1 MNKMSQQQE
10 INNGLNEV
18 SEAQSL
24 MAELLEGQLQEA
36 IERHLENREID
47 LSTCNPQDFIGA
59 EKVVFN
65 QEVFLVNN
73 SYVMAQIPEEFSAVA
88 IDFDNQVLEM
98 RTKDFAIDELQDFPD
113 YMSGN
118 LVLEAG
124 GTFALR
130 AEGAEHEDFYVV
142 KKANIGD
149 KSFTA
154 YKLSRDVIEPV
165 HRAIVQN
172 AFDKQDI
179 DVERINAGNL
189 TDTCFDVKFNFNQ
202 LLTITR

>member
-1 MNKMSQQQE
+1 MS
-10 INNGLNEV
+10 
-18 SEAQSL
+18 
-24 MAELLEGQLQEA
+24 
-36 IERHLENREID
+36 
-47 LSTCNPQDFIGA
+47 
-59 EKVVFN
+59 
-65 QEVFLVNN
+65 LVNELIKELIDDKQ
-73 SYVMAQIPEEFSAVA
+73 VTAV
-88 IDFDNQVLEM
+88 
-98 RTKDFAIDELQDFPD
+98 
-113 YMSGN
+113 Y
-118 LVLEAG
+118 G
-124 GTFALR
+124 GGFKPPIQ
-130 AEGAEHEDFYVV
+130 GHFYVV

>member
-1 MNKMSQQQE
+1 MNKMSRQQE
-10 INNGLNEV
+10 VNNGLNEV

-36 IERHLENREID
+36 IDRHLENRELD

-59 EKVVFN
+59 EEVVFN

-73 SYVMAQIPEEFSAVA
+73 SYVMAQIPEGFSAVA

-98 RTKDFAIDELQDFPD
+98 RTKDLAIDELQDFPD

-130 AEGAEHEDFYVV
+130 AEGTENDDFYVV
-142 KKANIGD
+142 KKANISD

-179 DVERINAGNL
+179 DVERINAGTL

>member
-1 MNKMSQQQE
+1 MNKMSRQQE
-10 INNGLNEV
+10 VNNGLNEV

-36 IERHLENREID
+36 IDRHLENRELD

-59 EKVVFN
+59 EEVEFN

-73 SYVMAQIPEEFSAVA
+73 SYVMAQIPEGFSAVA

-98 RTKDFAIDELQDFPD
+98 RTKDLAIDELQDFPD

-130 AEGAEHEDFYVV
+130 AEGTENYDFYVV

>member
-1 MNKMSQQQE
+1 MNKMSRQQE
-10 INNGLNEV
+10 VNNGLNEV

-36 IERHLENREID
+36 IDRHLENRELD

-59 EKVVFN
+59 EEVEFN

-73 SYVMAQIPEEFSAVA
+73 SYVMAQIPEGFSAVA
-88 IDFDNQVLEM
+88 IDFNNQVLEM
-98 RTKDFAIDELQDFPD
+98 RTKDLAIDELQDFPD

-130 AEGAEHEDFYVV
+130 AEGTENYDFYVV

>member
-10 INNGLNEV
+10 INNGLNEL

-24 MAELLEGQLQEA
+24 MAELLEGQLQDA
-36 IERHLENREID
+36 IDRHLENRELD
-47 LSTCNPQDFIGA
+47 LSTCNPQDFIEA
-59 EKVVFN
+59 EEVVFN

-73 SYVMAQIPEEFSAVA
+73 SYVMAQIPEGFSAMT

-98 RTKDFAIDELQDFPD
+98 RTKDLAIDELQDFPD

-130 AEGAEHEDFYVV
+130 AEGTEHEDFYVV

-154 YKLSRDVIEPV
+154 YKLSRDVIESV

>member
-1 MNKMSQQQE
+1 MNKMSRQQE
-10 INNGLNEV
+10 VNNGLNEV

-36 IERHLENREID
+36 IERHLENRELD

-59 EKVVFN
+59 EEVEFN

-73 SYVMAQIPEEFSAVA
+73 SYVMAQIPEGFSAVA
-88 IDFDNQVLEM
+88 IDFNNQVLEM
-98 RTKDFAIDELQDFPD
+98 RTKDLAIDELQDFPD

-124 GTFALR
+124 GTFSLR
-130 AEGAEHEDFYVV
+130 AEGTENEDFYVV

-179 DVERINAGNL
+179 DVKHINSGNL
-189 TDTCFDVKFNFNQ
+189 TDTCFDVKFSFNQ